1 MLQHTKTKKRISDT
15 SEEFL
20 TWLQVERR
28 FAKGSIVSYR
38 SRLKCFVRD
47 VGDVKLEEF
56 TMEHI
61 FKLKQIL
68 HEREN
73 SEVFMGVC
81 LACLKGLLKYYR
93 ERCSPCFYFSKI
105 DLSTWFN
112 HERLRVHITETGR
125 ILFLR

>member
-1 MLQHTKTKKRISDT
+1 MEKRTIKNT
-15 SEEFL
+15 TEEFL
-20 TWLQVERR
+20 NWLQVERR
-28 FAKGSIVSYR
+28 FAKSSIVSYR

-61 FKLKQIL
+61 FRLKQIL

-93 ERCSPCFYFSKI
+93 DRYSAPPLWY
-105 DLSTWFN
+105 N
-112 HERLRVHITETGR
+112 R
-125 ILFLR
+125 INQ